1 MTADEMTTV
10 NIESFFKIAQPLFNL
25 KPKFYIRK
33 QHQFPLSK

>member
-1 MTADEMTTV
+1 MTVDETTTV

-33 QHQFPLSK
+33 QHQFLMYK